1 MRSAL
6 VAHVAVDRTA
16 YHFDKPYD
24 YLVPFDMVEK
34 AKAGCRVVIPFGT
47 GNRKRQGMIL
57 SVTTT
62 SDFEKLKPINSVL
75 DNDPLL
81 SEEMLKLAA
90 WLKERTFC
98 TYFDVFH
105 LMIPAGINMQM
116 VSAYRLCDDIDYD
129 NLSLTDDEKSVIQY
143 LRQSGAQVEK
153 DRLLEIMG
161 LNPDSDLLD
170 KMAAKGFVT
179 RYEDAVRRMGDATV
193 KMARLSRDFDESE
206 KLTKKQADVV
216 EILKMTGAASVKE
229 ICYFTG
235 VTAAVVT
242 NLERKGIVE
251 FFDEEVYRTFLDTDR
266 PEDKRE
272 ILLTDE
278 QKSAYDRLINIYNS
292 GKGGAALLYGVTGS
306 GKTQVFLRLVDQVTA
321 SGKQAIVMVPE
332 ISLTPQTLSLFHNRY
347 GGKIAVFHSAMS
359 MGQRMDEWKR
369 VKRGEV
375 IVAIGTRSAIFAPFN
390 NLGLVIIDEEQ
401 EHTYKSESSPRYH
414 ARDAARFR
422 CAENKALLLL
432 ASATP
437 SIETF
442 TAAVNGRYELCKLT
456 KRYGNAK
463 LPSVETVDMNAEI
476 QSGNKSML
484 SRTLVERLKENIEN
498 GKQSIILLNRRGH
511 NTFVSCGGCGEVA
524 SCPNCSISLTYH
536 SANNRLM
543 CHYCGYSMPFTE
555 KCANCGNE
563 HIRYSGAGTQR
574 VEQELQLYLPEA
586 RILRVDADS
595 TMARS
600 SFEKMLGDFG
610 KKKYD
615 IMLGTQM
622 VAKGLDF
629 SNVTLVGVLGADG
642 LLYSDDYR
650 CFERAFSLLTQ
661 VVGRS
666 GRGENK
672 GTALIQ
678 TVTPDNTVIG
688 FAAEQDYDKFYE
700 QEILTRKIMIYPPY
714 CELCLIGFVGENKEE
729 VRASATAFFDRIRS
743 LNERTYTSVKMI
755 ILGPSQASIPR
766 VGGKY
771 RYRIIIKTKNTS
783 DFRKIIS
790 TALKD
795 FGRDRRNKNV
805 TAFADLNPDS
815 VM

>member
-6 VAHVAVDRTA
+6 VAHVAIDRTA

-24 YLVPFDMVEK
+24 YLVPYDMAQE
-34 AKAGCRVVIPFGT
+34 ALAGCRVLVPFGT

-57 SVTTT
+57 SVGTTT
-62 SDFEKLKPINSVL
+62 DFEKLKPINSVI
-75 DNDPLL
+75 DNEPLL

-90 WLKERTFC
+90 WLKERTFS
-98 TYFDVFH
+98 TYFDIFH

-116 VSAYRLCDDIDYD
+116 VSGYRLCPISSEQEEK
-129 NLSLTDDEKSVIQY
+129 LSDDERQVIRC

-153 DRLLEIMG
+153 ERLLSILG
-161 LNPDSDLLD
+161 LSAESTLLD
-170 KMAAKGFVT
+170 KMAADGLISRFD
-179 RYEDAVRRMGDATV
+179 DAVRTMGDSTV
-193 KMARLSRDFDESE
+193 KMARLKDNWDESL
-206 KLTKKQADVV
+206 KLTEKQASVV

-235 VTAAVVT
+235 VTAAVIAA
-242 NLERKGIVE
+242 LAKKGIVE
-251 FFDEEVYRTFLDTDR
+251 YFDEEVYRTFLDADR
-266 PEDKRE
+266 PEDRRE
-272 ILLTDE
+272 IILTDE
-278 QKSAYDRLINIYNS
+278 QQSAFERLINIYRS
-292 GKGGAALLYGVTGS
+292 KKGGAALLYGVTGS
-306 GKTQVFLRLVDQVTA
+306 GKTQVFLRLVDEVTA
-321 SGKQAIVMVPE
+321 TGQQAIVMVPE

-347 GGKIAVFHSAMS
+347 GGKVAVFHSAMS

-369 VKRGEV
+369 VKRGEAV
-375 IVAIGTRSAIFAPFN
+375 VAIGTRSAVFAPFD
-390 NLGLVIIDEEQ
+390 NLGLIIIDEEQ

-442 TAAVNGRYELCKLT
+442 SAAVNGRYELCKLT

-463 LPSVETVDMNAEI
+463 LPTVETVDMNAEI

-484 SRTLVERLKENIEN
+484 SRTLIERLRENIES

-524 SCPNCSISLTYH
+524 TCPNCSISLTYH

-543 CHYCGYSMPFTE
+543 CHYCGYSQPFTE
-555 KCANCGNE
+555 KCSNCGNE

-574 VEQELQLYLPEA
+574 IEQELQMYLPEA

-600 SFEKMLGDFG
+600 SFERMLGDFG
-610 KKKYD
+610 AGKYD

-650 CFERAFSLLTQ
+650 CYERAFSLLTQ

-666 GRGENK
+666 GRGENP
-672 GTALIQ
+672 GTALVQ
-678 TVTPDNTVIG
+678 TVTPDSSVINL
-688 FAAEQDYDKFYE
+688 AAMQDYDKFYE
-700 QEILTRKIMIYPPY
+700 QEIMTRKIMIYPPY
-714 CELCLIGFVGENKEE
+714 CELCLIGFVGESKEQ
-729 VRASATAFFDRIRS
+729 VSASATAFFIKIKS
-743 LNERTYTSVKMI
+743 LNEYNYPSVKMI
-755 ILGPSQASIPR
+755 ILGPSPASIPR
-766 VGGKY
+766 VNGKY

-790 TALKD
+790 SALCD
-795 FGRDRRNKNV
+795 FGKDRRNKNV
-805 TAFADLNPDS
+805 TAYADLNPDS
-815 VM
+815 IM

>member
-1 MRSAL
+1 
-6 VAHVAVDRTA
+6 
-16 YHFDKPYD
+16 
-24 YLVPFDMVEK
+24 
-34 AKAGCRVVIPFGT
+34 
-47 GNRKRQGMIL
+47 
-57 SVTTT
+57 
-62 SDFEKLKPINSVL
+62 
-75 DNDPLL
+75 
-81 SEEMLKLAA
+81 
-90 WLKERTFC
+90 
-98 TYFDVFH
+98 
-105 LMIPAGINMQM
+105 
-116 VSAYRLCDDIDYD
+116 
-129 NLSLTDDEKSVIQY
+129 
-143 LRQSGAQVEK
+143 
-153 DRLLEIMG
+153 
-161 LNPDSDLLD
+161 
-170 KMAAKGFVT
+170 
-179 RYEDAVRRMGDATV
+179 
-193 KMARLSRDFDESE
+193 
-206 KLTKKQADVV
+206 
-216 EILKMTGAASVKE
+216 AASVKE

-369 VKRGEV
+369 VKRGEA

-463 LPSVETVDMNAEI
+463 LPTVETVDMNAEI

-714 CELCLIGFVGENKEE
+714 CELCLVGFVGENKEE

-805 TAFADLNPDS
+805 T
-815 VM
+815 

>member
-1 MRSAL
+1 
-6 VAHVAVDRTA
+6 
-16 YHFDKPYD
+16 
-24 YLVPFDMVEK
+24 
-34 AKAGCRVVIPFGT
+34 
-47 GNRKRQGMIL
+47 
-57 SVTTT
+57 
-62 SDFEKLKPINSVL
+62 
-75 DNDPLL
+75 
-81 SEEMLKLAA
+81 
-90 WLKERTFC
+90 
-98 TYFDVFH
+98 
-105 LMIPAGINMQM
+105 
-116 VSAYRLCDDIDYD
+116 
-129 NLSLTDDEKSVIQY
+129 
-143 LRQSGAQVEK
+143 
-153 DRLLEIMG
+153 
-161 LNPDSDLLD
+161 
-170 KMAAKGFVT
+170 
-179 RYEDAVRRMGDATV
+179 
-193 KMARLSRDFDESE
+193 
-206 KLTKKQADVV
+206 
-216 EILKMTGAASVKE
+216 
-229 ICYFTG
+229 
-235 VTAAVVT
+235 
-242 NLERKGIVE
+242 
-251 FFDEEVYRTFLDTDR
+251 
-266 PEDKRE
+266 
-272 ILLTDE
+272 
-278 QKSAYDRLINIYNS
+278 
-292 GKGGAALLYGVTGS
+292 
-306 GKTQVFLRLVDQVTA
+306 
-321 SGKQAIVMVPE
+321 
-332 ISLTPQTLSLFHNRY
+332 
-347 GGKIAVFHSAMS
+347 
-359 MGQRMDEWKR
+359 
-369 VKRGEV
+369 
-375 IVAIGTRSAIFAPFN
+375 
-390 NLGLVIIDEEQ
+390 
-401 EHTYKSESSPRYH
+401 
-414 ARDAARFR
+414 
-422 CAENKALLLL
+422 
-432 ASATP
+432 
-437 SIETF
+437 
-442 TAAVNGRYELCKLT
+442 
-456 KRYGNAK
+456 
-463 LPSVETVDMNAEI
+463 
-476 QSGNKSML
+476 ML

-714 CELCLIGFVGENKEE
+714 CELCLVGFVGENKEE

>member
-116 VSAYRLCDDIDYD
+116 VSAYHLCEDIDCD
-129 NLSLTDDEKSVIQY
+129 NLSLTDDEKSVVQY
-143 LRQSGAQVEK
+143 LRQSGAHVEK

-161 LNPDSDLLD
+161 LNHDSDLLD
-170 KMAAKGFVT
+170 KMAAKGLVT

-266 PEDKRE
+266 REDKRE

-278 QKSAYDRLINIYNS
+278 QQSAFDRLINIYNS

-369 VKRGEV
+369 VKRGEA
-375 IVAIGTRSAIFAPFN
+375 IVAIGTRSAIFAPFD

-463 LPSVETVDMNAEI
+463 LPTVETVDMNAEI

-543 CHYCGYSMPFTE
+543 CHYCGYSQPFTE

-610 KKKYD
+610 EKKYD

-714 CELCLIGFVGENKEE
+714 CELCLVGFVGENKEE

>member
-6 VAHVAVDRTA
+6 VAHVAIDRTA

-24 YLVPFDMVEK
+24 YLVPYDMAQE
-34 AKAGCRVVIPFGT
+34 ALAGCRVLVPFGT

-57 SVTTT
+57 SVGTTT
-62 SDFEKLKPINSVL
+62 DFEKLKPINSVI
-75 DNDPLL
+75 DNEPLL
-81 SEEMLKLAA
+81 SEEMLKLAS
-90 WLKERTFC
+90 WLKERTFS
-98 TYFDVFH
+98 TYFDIFH

-116 VSAYRLCDDIDYD
+116 VSGYRLCPISSEQEEK
-129 NLSLTDDEKSVIQY
+129 LSDDERQVIRC

-153 DRLLEIMG
+153 ERLLSILG
-161 LNPDSDLLD
+161 LSAESTLLD
-170 KMAAKGFVT
+170 KMAADGLISRFD
-179 RYEDAVRRMGDATV
+179 DAVRTMGDSTV
-193 KMARLSRDFDESE
+193 KMARLKENWDESL
-206 KLTKKQADVV
+206 KLTEKQASVV

-235 VTAAVVT
+235 VTAAVIAA
-242 NLERKGIVE
+242 LAKKGIVE
-251 FFDEEVYRTFLDTDR
+251 YFDEEVYRTFLDADR
-266 PEDKRE
+266 PEDRRE
-272 ILLTDE
+272 IILTDE
-278 QKSAYDRLINIYNS
+278 QQSAFERLINIYRS
-292 GKGGAALLYGVTGS
+292 KKGGAALLYGVTGS
-306 GKTQVFLRLVDQVTA
+306 GKTQVFLRLVDEVTA
-321 SGKQAIVMVPE
+321 TGQQAIVMVPE

-347 GGKIAVFHSAMS
+347 GGKVAVFHSAMS

-369 VKRGEV
+369 VKRGEAV
-375 IVAIGTRSAIFAPFN
+375 VAIGTRSAVFAPFD
-390 NLGLVIIDEEQ
+390 NLGLIIIDEEQ

-442 TAAVNGRYELCKLT
+442 SAAVNGRYELCKLT

-463 LPSVETVDMNAEI
+463 LPTVETVDMNAEI

-484 SRTLVERLKENIEN
+484 SRTLIERLRENIEN

-524 SCPNCSISLTYH
+524 TCPNCSISLTYH

-543 CHYCGYSMPFTE
+543 CHYCGYSQPFTE
-555 KCANCGNE
+555 KCSNCGNE

-574 VEQELQLYLPEA
+574 IEQELQMYLPEA

-600 SFEKMLGDFG
+600 SFERMLGDFG
-610 KKKYD
+610 AGKYD

-650 CFERAFSLLTQ
+650 CYERAFSLLTQ

-666 GRGENK
+666 GRGENP
-672 GTALIQ
+672 GTALVQ
-678 TVTPDNTVIG
+678 TVTPDSSVINL
-688 FAAEQDYDKFYE
+688 AAMQDYDKFYE
-700 QEILTRKIMIYPPY
+700 QEIMTRKIMIYPPY
-714 CELCLIGFVGENKEE
+714 CELCLIGFVGESKEQ
-729 VRASATAFFDRIRS
+729 VSASAAAFFTKIKS
-743 LNERTYTSVKMI
+743 LNEYNYPSVKMI
-755 ILGPSQASIPR
+755 ILGPSPASIPK
-766 VGGKY
+766 VNGKY

-790 TALKD
+790 SALCD
-795 FGRDRRNKNV
+795 FGKDRRNKNV
-805 TAFADLNPDS
+805 TAYADLNPDS
-815 VM
+815 IM